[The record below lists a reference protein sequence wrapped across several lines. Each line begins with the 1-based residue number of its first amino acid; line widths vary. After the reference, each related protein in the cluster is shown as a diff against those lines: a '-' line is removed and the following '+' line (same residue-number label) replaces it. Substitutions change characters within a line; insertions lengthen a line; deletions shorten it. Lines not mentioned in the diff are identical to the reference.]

1 MMPTEKKKVKKSI
14 SADLF
19 PSDVRIEMDA
29 LIEQEKKGRHVT
41 RKYLVGAACCLIS
54 IFVLFS
60 VVHLPKSNAEVQ
72 VMQRINEIREV
83 IECGELPTYII
94 SSPRVHF
101 MGREVIQ
108 DFGYDKSTYA
118 CDSGTIYLFEQE
130 TQTVFHDS
138 GSEILA
144 EGIAQTMDHKNV
156 EYYID
161 LDGCTAIFE
170 SQAGGS
176 LKLYTVTAPQ
186 MDKDSFLDIVNSIT
200 ISDTK

>member
-1 MMPTEKKKVKKSI
+1 MRPTEKKRLEKSI
-14 SADLF
+14 TADLF
-19 PSDVRIEMDA
+19 PSDVRVEMDA
-29 LIEQEKKGRHVT
+29 LIEQGRKRKYIA
-41 RKYLVGAACCLIS
+41 RKYLIGTACCLLS
-54 IFVLFS
+54 VFVLFS

-72 VMQRINEIREV
+72 VMQRISEIREV

-130 TQTVFHDS
+130 TQTVYHDS
-138 GSEILA
+138 GSKILA
-144 EGIAQTMDHKNV
+144 EGITQTMDHENV

-161 LDGCTAIFE
+161 LDGCTATFE
-170 SQAGGS
+170 SQASGS
-176 LKLYTVTAPQ
+176 SKLYTVTAPQ
-186 MDKDSFLDIVNSIT
+186 MDENIFRDIVNSIT
-200 ISDTK
+200 ISETK